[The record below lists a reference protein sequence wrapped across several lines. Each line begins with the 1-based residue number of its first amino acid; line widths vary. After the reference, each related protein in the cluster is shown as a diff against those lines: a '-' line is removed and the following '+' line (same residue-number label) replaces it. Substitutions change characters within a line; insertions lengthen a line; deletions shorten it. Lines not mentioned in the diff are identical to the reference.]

1 MEDEKIIELI
11 KPIINTQEGF
21 RFFSI
26 LLEKLGA
33 FGRGCNL
40 ENTNLEYFNRGRREK
55 GLWLLELV
63 KQANWEKYTS
73 IERNRR

>member
-33 FGRGCNL
+33 FERGCNL
-40 ENTNLEYFNRGRREK
+40 ENTNLEYFNRSRREK